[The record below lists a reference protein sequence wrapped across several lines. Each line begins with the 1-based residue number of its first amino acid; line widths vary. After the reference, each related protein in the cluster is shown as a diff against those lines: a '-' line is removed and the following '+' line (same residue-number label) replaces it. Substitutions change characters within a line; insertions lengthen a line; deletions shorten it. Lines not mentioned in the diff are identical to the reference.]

1 MSEVVGRAATAPR
14 TARLLSRINNS
25 SPKKDSCLPHL
36 FEPLTLRGVTLP
48 NRIGVSPMCEY
59 SCLDGLANEWHFVH
73 LGSRAVGGAGLVMT
87 EAAAVSPVGRI
98 SPQDL
103 GIWSEKHA
111 EALAPIV
118 KFIRRHGSVAGIQL
132 AHAGRKASTQRPWE
146 GDACVPES
154 QGGWQPIAPSP
165 IAFSERYCPPREM
178 TLDGIQRVCADFVAA
193 AERAV
198 HAGFE
203 VVEIHAAHGYL
214 IHEFLSP
221 LSNKRTDEY
230 GGSFENRVRLL
241 RQVTSEV
248 RRVLG
253 DKLPLFVRIS
263 ATDWVEG
270 GWTVEESVAL
280 AKLLKAD
287 GADVIDCSSG
297 GLVPDAKIP
306 VGPGYQTQF
315 AERIHRE
322 AGISTAAVGMITSPA
337 QADHIIRTE
346 QACIVLLARELLRD
360 PYWPLHAAQALHQTA
375 QWPVQYL
382 RAAPKGS
389 VARTDRED

>member
-1 MSEVVGRAATAPR
+1 M
-14 TARLLSRINNS
+14 
-25 SPKKDSCLPHL
+25 PHL
-36 FEPLTLRGVTLP
+36 FEPLTLRSITFP

-59 SCLDGLANEWHFVH
+59 SSLDGLANEWHFVH

-87 EAAAVSPVGRI
+87 EAAAVSPEGRI

-103 GIWSEKHA
+103 GIWSDKHA

-146 GDACVPES
+146 GNSCIPEE
-154 QGGWQPIAPSP
+154 QGGWQPIAPSAIP
-165 IAFSERYCPPREM
+165 FSPGYCLPREM
-178 TLDGIQRVCADFVAA
+178 TREDINRVRADFVVA
-193 AERAV
+193 AELAV
-198 HAGFE
+198 GAGFE

-214 IHEFLSP
+214 FHEFLSP
-221 LSNKRTDEY
+221 LSNQRTDEY
-230 GGSFENRVRLL
+230 GGSFENRVRML
-241 RQVTSEV
+241 REVVSEV

-253 DKLPLFVRIS
+253 DRLPLSVRIS

-270 GWTVEESVAL
+270 GWTVEESVEL
-280 AKLLKAD
+280 AKLLSSD
-287 GADVIDCSSG
+287 GADLIDCSSG

-306 VGPGYQTQF
+306 LGPGYQTEF
-315 AERIHRE
+315 AERIRRE
-322 AGISTAAVGMITSPA
+322 ADIRTAAVGMITSAA
-337 QADHIIRTE
+337 QADHIIRTG
-346 QACIVLLARELLRD
+346 QADIVLLAREFLRN
-360 PYWPLHAAQALHQTA
+360 PYWPLHAAHELHQTG